1 MKEILRYLAYHLLRQ
16 LDGRGG
22 IRGYYRALLGDVQLV
37 KIHSY
42 PKHIPARG
50 CIVRVR
56 HSWNVR
62 IIFYR
67 DPFFFFFF
75 FFSFFFFFL
84 RDLGTSDPSKWRSW
98 PATTPNLLHFSF
110 WQSFHF
116 VAEKLKN
123 EFFSSGFPRHRK
135 CIDKIDVSDLNYK
148 YKIILWISAHIS
160 KEKSISR

>member
-1 MKEILRYLAYHLLRQ
+1 MEGEKGISTKDFSPDFPRKFGYTRGVEEMKEILRYLAYHLLRQ

-42 PKHIPARG
+42 PRHIPARG

-75 FFSFFFFFL
+75 FFFFL
-84 RDLGTSDPSKWRSW
+84 FTV
-98 PATTPNLLHFSF
+98 LLLSYKVWKMLAKNYNITIYICVNIKLDIEFFHFS
-110 WQSFHF
+110 
-116 VAEKLKN
+116 
-123 EFFSSGFPRHRK
+123 
-135 CIDKIDVSDLNYK
+135 DV
-148 YKIILWISAHIS
+148 
-160 KEKSISR
+160 

>member
-75 FFSFFFFFL
+75 FFFFFL
-84 RDLGTSDPSKWRSW
+84 FTRPRYVGSVKVAQLAGHYSKSF
-98 PATTPNLLHFSF
+98 AFLL
-110 WQSFHF
+110 
-116 VAEKLKN
+116 LTI
-123 EFFSSGFPRHRK
+123 FPLCRG
-135 CIDKIDVSDLNYK
+135 KIEERVFLE
-148 YKIILWISAHIS
+148 WISPTS
-160 KEKSISR
+160 KMHRQNRCFRFEL